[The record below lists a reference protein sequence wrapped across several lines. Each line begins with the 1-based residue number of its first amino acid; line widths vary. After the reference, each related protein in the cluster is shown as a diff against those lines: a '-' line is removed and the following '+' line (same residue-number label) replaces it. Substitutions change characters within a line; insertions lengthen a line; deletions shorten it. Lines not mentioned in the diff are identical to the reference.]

1 MNKKHIFTWGLILL
15 VVGCLGW
22 KNPFTNKT
30 KEGNKLYTQ
39 EKYEEAL
46 KEYLDAQLDNP
57 ESEAL
62 HFNIGN
68 VLFKQKKY
76 KEAGDEYQKACQSRD
91 VSTQAMAYYNLGN
104 CKFRENDLPGAIE
117 EYKKALNLNPQDQET
132 KFNLELARRKLK
144 EMAQQS
150 QQNQQQCSQSQEKK
164 KGQSSG
170 DQQKEGGVDQNDQS
184 AQKAQQVPQDEKE
197 DQQARSAAAKK
208 EKGKKEQEQENNLAQ
223 FDPNQISTSIKP
235 DKTNK
240 KKGQE
245 MSEEDALRIL
255 QALQDRKDKEP
266 KYMSPPSKGREYIE
280 YDW

>member
-1 MNKKHIFTWGLILL
+1 MNKKHVFTWSLILFA
-15 VVGCLGW
+15 VGCLGW
-22 KNPFTNKT
+22 ENPFANKT
-30 KEGNKLYTQ
+30 KKGNKLYTQ

-76 KEAGDEYQKACQSRD
+76 KEAGEEYQKAGQFRNI
-91 VSTQAMAYYNLGN
+91 STQAAACYNLGN
-104 CKFRENDLPGAIE
+104 CKFREKDLSGAIE
-117 EYKKALNLNPQDQET
+117 EYKKALNLTPQDQEA

-164 KGQSSG
+164 EGQSS
-170 DQQKEGGVDQNDQS
+170 DQQKKGGADQNEQS
-184 AQKAQQVPQDEKE
+184 AQKSEQGRQDE
-197 DQQARSAAAKK
+197 
-208 EKGKKEQEQENNLAQ
+208 GGGGEQEQEKNLAQ
-223 FDPNQISTSIKP
+223 FDPNQQSASMKP
-235 DKTNK
+235 NK
-240 KKGQE
+240 NPQKDGQE
-245 MSEEDALRIL
+245 MSKEDALRIL
-255 QALQDRKDKEP
+255 QALQHRENKEP